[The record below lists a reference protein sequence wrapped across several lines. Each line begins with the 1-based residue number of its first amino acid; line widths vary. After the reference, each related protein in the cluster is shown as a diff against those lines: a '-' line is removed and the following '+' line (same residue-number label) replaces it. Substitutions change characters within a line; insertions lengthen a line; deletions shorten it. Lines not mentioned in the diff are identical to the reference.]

1 MRALAFWF
9 RDKRD
14 RWINSRMSSRD
25 RAVVALAGRANALAG
40 GCLADASDA
49 GPGQLGLAL
58 ALLGATADTLDVAG
72 QRGAVDR
79 VLTCLAEARE
89 AVAESLSH
97 NSAVTVP
104 EACRGIAD
112 VLVQEVAQFGR
123 LSLCHEPA
131 ARPLGRRSARGQPSS
146 GRAGYAAAHGEWRVH
161 GSARWAVQP
170 ARNVGCCRIL
180 SLRPVHYTVQVSR

>member
-1 MRALAFWF
+1 VDQL
-9 RDKRD
+9 
-14 RWINSRMSSRD
+14 

-79 VLTCLAEARE
+79 VLACLEGRE
-89 AVAESLSH
+89 AIAESLSH

-104 EACRGIAD
+104 EACREIAD
-112 VLVQEVAQFGR
+112 VLVQEVAQSDDFHSVTNPL
-123 LSLCHEPA
+123 LSLWDVAPLAVSPAPARWLCERRVREGVVGSA
-131 ARPLGRRSARGQPSS
+131 ARVERGVLQ
-146 GRAGYAAAHGEWRVH
+146 
-161 GSARWAVQP
+161 
-170 ARNVGCCRIL
+170 
-180 SLRPVHYTVQVSR
+180 

>member
-1 MRALAFWF
+1 MDQL
-9 RDKRD
+9 
-14 RWINSRMSSRD
+14 

-79 VLTCLAEARE
+79 VLACLEGRE
-89 AVAESLSH
+89 AIAESLSH

-104 EACRGIAD
+104 EACREIAD
-112 VLVQEVAQFGR
+112 VLVQEVAQSDDFHSVTNPLLG
-123 LSLCHEPA
+123 LWDVAPLAVSPA
-131 ARPLGRRSARGQPSS
+131 PGAPAI
-146 GRAGYAAAHGEWRVH
+146 AAHGAPASPWEGAA
-161 GSARWAVQP
+161 GSAAHAERGVLP
-170 ARNVGCCRIL
+170 
-180 SLRPVHYTVQVSR
+180 

>member
-14 RWINSRMSSRD
+14 RWVNSRMSSRD
-25 RAVVALAGRANALAG
+25 RAVVALAG

-79 VLTCLAEARE
+79 VLACLAEA
-89 AVAESLSH
+89 
-97 NSAVTVP
+97 
-104 EACRGIAD
+104 
-112 VLVQEVAQFGR
+112 
-123 LSLCHEPA
+123 
-131 ARPLGRRSARGQPSS
+131 
-146 GRAGYAAAHGEWRVH
+146 
-161 GSARWAVQP
+161 
-170 ARNVGCCRIL
+170 
-180 SLRPVHYTVQVSR
+180 

>member
-1 MRALAFWF
+1 MRWQAA
-9 RDKRD
+9 
-14 RWINSRMSSRD
+14 
-25 RAVVALAGRANALAG
+25 A
-40 GCLADASDA
+40 CLADASDV
-49 GPGQLGLAL
+49 GPGQLGLAPL

-112 VLVQEVAQFGR
+112 VLVLE
-123 LSLCHEPA
+123 
-131 ARPLGRRSARGQPSS
+131 
-146 GRAGYAAAHGEWRVH
+146 AAHSDDFHSVTNLLLGLWDVAPLAVSPAPGAPAMPPLMASGESMGVRGGQCSPRGTWGVA
-161 GSARWAVQP
+161 GS
-170 ARNVGCCRIL
+170 
-180 SLRPVHYTVQVSR
+180 